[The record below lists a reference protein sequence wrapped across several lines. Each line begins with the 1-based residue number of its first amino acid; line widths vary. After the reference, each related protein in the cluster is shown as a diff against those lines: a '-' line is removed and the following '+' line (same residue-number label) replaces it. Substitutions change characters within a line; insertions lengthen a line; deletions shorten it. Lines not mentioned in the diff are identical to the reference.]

1 MSQPTLKPTQNAS
14 VVVLPVTGAYTSVL
28 SSLPYGIYN
37 TSAFIS
43 GAVDQVA
50 FTYKKLGGDVLDIE
64 ITDGNVYS
72 AYEEAVLE
80 YSYLINIHQAKN
92 SLGDLLGHTT
102 ASFNEDGEIVS
113 GHALSGSNIEL
124 KFPRF
129 SFEYPKRVA
138 LGLGNASGINSS
150 ISQYSASFDLVA
162 QQQDYDLQAI
172 VSSSVD
178 SGAITLDPGDTIDNN
193 RITITKVFYKT
204 HRAMWRFFM
213 FYGYLNV
220 VGNLSNYGQYSDDST
235 FEVVPV
241 WQNKGQALAYEDAI
255 YTRISH
261 WSYEIFNNKI
271 RIYPLPA
278 WSFPDK
284 MWIRFQVVKE
294 PWEEYTD
301 RKIRIGG
308 INNMNTLPYGNI
320 PYQNINSIGKQ
331 WIRRFALALSKEML
345 GQVRGKLGSIP
356 IPGDSITLNASDLLG
371 QAKAEQD
378 ALRDELKT
386 ILDELTYAKLAE
398 KDAAVAENVSKLHA
412 QIGYPIYIG

>member
-1 MSQPTLKPTQNAS
+1 
-14 VVVLPVTGAYTSVL
+14 
-28 SSLPYGIYN
+28 
-37 TSAFIS
+37 
-43 GAVDQVA
+43 
-50 FTYKKLGGDVLDIE
+50 
-64 ITDGNVYS
+64 
-72 AYEEAVLE
+72 
-80 YSYLINIHQAKN
+80 
-92 SLGDLLGHTT
+92 
-102 ASFNEDGEIVS
+102 
-113 GHALSGSNIEL
+113 
-124 KFPRF
+124 
-129 SFEYPKRVA
+129 
-138 LGLGNASGINSS
+138 LGNASGINSS

-178 SGAITLDPGDTIDNN
+178 DGTITLDPGDTIDNN

-271 RIYPLPA
+271 RIYPLPQ
-278 WSFPDK
+278 WTFPDK
-284 MWIRFQVVKE
+284 MWIRFQVAKE
-294 PWEEYTD
+294 PWEEYAD
-301 RKIRIGG
+301 RKIRIDG